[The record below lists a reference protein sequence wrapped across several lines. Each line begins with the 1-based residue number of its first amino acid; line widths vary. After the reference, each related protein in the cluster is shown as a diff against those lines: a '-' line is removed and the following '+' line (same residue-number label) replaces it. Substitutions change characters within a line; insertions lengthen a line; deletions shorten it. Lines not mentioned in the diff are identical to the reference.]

1 MKFNYLEE
9 DQVGCCN
16 CDKYKRSYIIYWYY
30 SSPYCVDCWILLM
43 DFNDRRFHKVMFE
56 IKAIRNKN
64 NG

>member
-30 SSPYCVDCWILLM
+30 SSPYCVDCWIDM
-43 DFNDRRFHKVMFE
+43 IDFYSNRMKQVIQE
-56 IKAIRNKN
+56 AIRERRKN
-64 NG
+64 NV